1 MYGTVWSGEL
11 VPSGK
16 VPYFGCR
23 TCHTELPVLRGSVSK
38 TKDLGECITVLLLD
52 DGGQQESL
60 SLAVKDKGT
69 SDAVAI

>member
-1 MYGTVWSGEL
+1 M
-11 VPSGK
+11 
-16 VPYFGCR
+16 
-23 TCHTELPVLRGSVSK
+23 SK
-38 TKDLGECITVLLLD
+38 TKDLGGCITVSLLD